1 MFNGFE
7 CKEGIDRIT
16 PVTEEEGE
24 VLHLSGFTRFEDNR
38 NLPANAFPDQV
49 VM

>member
-7 CKEGIDRIT
+7 CEEGIDRIT
-16 PVTEEEGE
+16 PVSKEEGE
-24 VLHLSGFTRFEDNR
+24 VLHLSGLTRFEDNG
-38 NLPANAFPDQV
+38 NPPANAFPDQV